1 MIPTLENRVTDHDIR
16 LTRIEAIIEQINH
29 RLISIDN
36 RLTSLENRTTS
47 LENRMIGLFKWVIG
61 LQFTILLAILGA
73 VITILLNLPK

>member
-16 LTRIEAIIEQINH
+16 LTRVEAIIEQINH
-29 RLISIDN
+29 RLISMDN
-36 RLTSLENRTTS
+36 RLTS

>member
-29 RLISIDN
+29 RLISMDN
-36 RLTSLENRTTS
+36 RLTS

>member
-1 MIPTLENRVTDHDIR
+1 MIPTPENRVTDHDIR
-16 LTRIEAIIEQINH
+16 LTRVEAIIEQINH

-36 RLTSLENRTTS
+36 RLTS